1 MAIKLSTTEAKAKLD
16 KVNLAV
22 KQLIE
27 SKLPSDIKRKKLLQ
41 LKEVKSSL
49 TTILTEEKREYT
61 SEESEA
67 VGLELLKT
75 LEKAIRGT
83 KGELASKPEVTG
95 QVNGFNIHT
104 VYGRDKGEDNF
115 KFKLNPDD
123 GKIYLKSGREEKEV
137 APFEVTEANQVNID
151 KTVDLEKV
159 LRDLLTKYTSEP
171 TDQDYDAQAKMKL
184 PHDDSQINKFI
195 AERKLALRES
205 LGKNATVGDYVEDFV
220 TSDAPQFKG
229 KSKAK
234 RIQMAKAAAL
244 KAKPMKESVNLDNY
258 KVGDQVKFTNG
269 EVWKV
274 AKPGV
279 RGGKVFLAPFNDI
292 AKKGHISLAIE
303 FTADQLKDTHT
314 TSTMK
319 EDLDIGHEDN
329 EPNMLKGDLYK
340 LMRNAV
346 DLYKAMQALE
356 GQGEVDFPQ
365 WWQGKILSAS
375 DDIQCAKEYLEFEMQ
390 EPAIDAAVSTLGEEV
405 LDEIVFNIAGL
416 GTYTSTKGD
425 ADTIT
430 GVDTAGTV
438 KTFSRKKI
446 EQDNPGIFEKK
457 PREKKPQGVRPYT
470 ESQYRKVLQGA
481 IDDAGSTEFAYDI
494 AESMILDPQILARL
508 AKDYPEAGAR
518 ELKQRL
524 QWDLEACDSPE
535 DDYDNDYEGEVAEV
549 ALNEKKATY
558 CGKCKTTH
566 VKGTPCPTK
575 EGVVDETSKPDYID
589 LDKDGNRK
597 ESMKKAAQD
606 AKVNRKSTK

>member
-1 MAIKLSTTEAKAKLD
+1 MAIKLSITEAKAKLG
-16 KVNLAV
+16 KVNLAAKHLV
-22 KQLIE
+22 E
-27 SKLPSDIKRKKLLQ
+27 SKLPSDIKRKKLVQ
-41 LKEVKSSL
+41 LKEAKANL
-49 TTILTEEKREYT
+49 TALLTEEKREYT

-67 VGLELLKT
+67 VGNELVKT
-75 LEKAIRGT
+75 LEKAIRST

-95 QVNGFNIHT
+95 QVNGFNVHT

-123 GKIYLKSGREEKEV
+123 SKIYLKSGREEKEV
-137 APFEVTEANQVNID
+137 APFEVTEANQVNINA
-151 KTVDLEKV
+151 TVDLETV
-159 LRDLLTKYTSEP
+159 LRDLLTKYISEP
-171 TDQDYDAQAKMKL
+171 TNQDYDAQAEME
-184 PHDDSQINKFI
+184 PSHDESQINKFI

-220 TSDAPQFKG
+220 KSDAPQFKG

-244 KAKPMKESVNLDNY
+244 KAKPK
-258 KVGDQVKFTNG
+258 
-269 EVWKV
+269 
-274 AKPGV
+274 
-279 RGGKVFLAPFNDI
+279 
-292 AKKGHISLAIE
+292 
-303 FTADQLKDTHT
+303 
-314 TSTMK
+314 TMK
-319 EDLDIGHEDN
+319 EDLDIGHEDD

-340 LMRNAV
+340 LMRNAA

-365 WWQGKILSAS
+365 WWQGKIIRAS
-375 DDIQCAKEYLEFEMQ
+375 DDIESAKEYLEFEME
-390 EPAIDAAVSTLGEEV
+390 EPAIDAAVNTLGEEV

-416 GTYTSTKGD
+416 GTYTSTKQD

-446 EQDNPGIFEKK
+446 EQDNPGIFDKK
-457 PREKKPQGVRPYT
+457 PRERKPQGIRPYT
-470 ESQYRKVLQGA
+470 ESQYRKILQGA
-481 IDDAGSTEFAYDI
+481 IDDAGSTEFAHDI
-494 AESMILDPQILARL
+494 ADSMILDNQILARL
-508 AKDYPEAGAR
+508 AKDYPEASAR

-535 DDYDNDYEGEVAEV
+535 DNYDDDYEGEVAEA

-558 CGKCKTTH
+558 CGKCGHTH
-566 VKGTPCPTK
+566 VKGTPCPRPFK
-575 EGVVDETSKPDYID
+575 EGAVDEASKPDYID

-606 AKVNRKSTK
+606 AKVNKRSIK